1 MIPTRGATK
10 SLVPLWPFL
19 VSIHGVVFT
28 MTDGTI
34 YFILNLVEVTET
46 IHITIIT
53 LLHIIYLI
61 TEVLLLSPPP
71 PYLSHGHVW
80 YKVQI
85 IIQ

>member
-34 YFILNLVEVTET
+34 YFILNLVEVT
-46 IHITIIT
+46 IIT

-61 TEVLLLSPPP
+61 TEVLLLSLPP
-71 PYLSHGHVW
+71 PYLSHGHV
-80 YKVQI
+80 
-85 IIQ
+85 